1 MNKFILLRFIAAV
14 GTPFAYTDA
23 NGAEYNAA
31 TISKHQ
37 LQLTAQRHV
46 KETDMYGCDIGSV
59 MGWGNGMTHLIFM
72 ILIISLVVAFISKMF
87 PLQRKNMDYTD
98 SMAILKRRL
107 ASGEITL
114 EEYEKLKKSI

>member
-1 MNKFILLRFIAAV
+1 MLQNHTHL
-14 GTPFAYTDA
+14 GTAFAYTA
-23 NGAEYNAA
+23 SNGAEIRSTNQKANN
-31 TISKHQ
+31 K
-37 LQLTAQRHV
+37 LTAQRHI
-46 KETDMYGCDIGSV
+46 EDTDMYGCDIGSV

-72 ILIISLVVAFISKMF
+72 IISLAVAFISRIF
-87 PLQRKNMDYTD
+87 PSQRRNMDYTD

>member
-1 MNKFILLRFIAAV
+1 
-14 GTPFAYTDA
+14 
-23 NGAEYNAA
+23 
-31 TISKHQ
+31 
-37 LQLTAQRHV
+37 
-46 KETDMYGCDIGSV
+46 MYGCDIGSV

-72 ILIISLVVAFISKMF
+72 ILIISLAVAFISRIF
-87 PLQRKNMDYTD
+87 PSQRSNMDYTD

>member
-1 MNKFILLRFIAAV
+1 MLQDFTHL
-14 GTPFAYTDA
+14 GTAFAYTA
-23 NGAEYNAA
+23 SNGAEIRSTNQK
-31 TISKHQ
+31 TNNK
-37 LQLTAQRHV
+37 LTAQRHI
-46 KETDMYGCDIGSV
+46 EDTDMYGCDIGSV

-72 ILIISLVVAFISKMF
+72 ILIISLAVAFISRIF
-87 PLQRKNMDYTD
+87 PSQRKNMDYTD

>member
-1 MNKFILLRFIAAV
+1 
-14 GTPFAYTDA
+14 
-23 NGAEYNAA
+23 
-31 TISKHQ
+31 
-37 LQLTAQRHV
+37 
-46 KETDMYGCDIGSV
+46 MYGCDIGSV

-72 ILIISLVVAFISKMF
+72 ILIISLAIACISRIF

-107 ASGEITL
+107 AAGEITL